1 MKKARAFRTP
11 TKKLPKFFKFED
23 DEKDEEETRDYN
35 RSSKFDSEA
44 TTKDTNLGAGICMS

>member
-1 MKKARAFRTP
+1 MKLPRVFRTP
-11 TKKLPKFFKFED
+11 TKKLPKFFKFEG